1 MPFRLWE
8 FDLAVR
14 YLRNRR
20 ANGGITVIAIISY
33 VGVMLAVTAL
43 IAIMSVVHGLQGQ
56 LLGNHLIF
64 NSHVDIA
71 GAAINDPQ
79 TRDAMVARLS
89 RVDGVTSVAPYV
101 QLAGIGAAS
110 AGNANI
116 YVRSGK
122 DDALQ
127 KAGIDQ
133 YLVAGS
139 LDAYTRGDGVLIGS
153 DLADNMGLGV
163 GDTLSVTVPVGSG
176 LDLTSSSATY
186 IVSGIFRS
194 NAGRVDATYVYLP
207 WRAAQA
213 LLHRNGKWDVV
224 ELRTDNPYRVDRMLS
239 DLKRAAGPNS
249 HVVSW
254 KDRDKVIWQALKLE
268 ETVMRII
275 LFFVTVIASLS
286 IIAGIVML
294 VKNKARDIAI
304 LRTIGTGKHSI
315 ARIFFLSGAMI
326 GTAGTFSGL
335 MLGVVIVTW
344 MVPVQKALNGLFHV
358 QTGLVGAAYLPARL
372 DVIEVVFIVIG
383 VLVASCLCALVP
395 ALSAA
400 RLEPV
405 DALRYE

>member
-1 MPFRLWE
+1 M
-8 FDLAVR
+8 
-14 YLRNRR
+14 RNRR

-33 VGVMLAVTAL
+33 VGVTLAVTAL

-64 NSHVDIA
+64 NSHVDIT
-71 GAAINDPQ
+71 GAAINDDR
-79 TRDAMVARLS
+79 TRDGLAARLL
-89 RVDGVTSVAPYV
+89 RVDGVTSVEPYV
-101 QLAGIGAAS
+101 QMAGIAAAT

-127 KAGIDQ
+127 KAGIDH

-139 LDAYTRGDGVLIGS
+139 FEAYKRGDGVLIGG

-194 NAGRVDATYVYLP
+194 NAGRVDATYVYVP
-207 WRAAQA
+207 WTAAQT

-224 ELRTDNPYRVDRMLS
+224 ELRTDSPYRVDRILS
-239 DLKRAAGPNS
+239 DLKRVAGPNGQ
-249 HVVSW
+249 VVSW
-254 KDRDKVIWQALKLE
+254 KDRDKIIWQALKLE

-275 LFFVTVIASLS
+275 LFFVTIIASLS

-294 VKNKARDIAI
+294 VKNKARDVAI
-304 LRTIGTGKHSI
+304 LRTIGAGSGSI

-326 GTAGTFSGL
+326 GTAGTFTGL
-335 MLGVVIVTW
+335 TLGVVIVAW
-344 MVPVQKALNGLFHV
+344 MVPAQKALNSLFHV

-372 DVIEVVFIVIG
+372 DVVEVVFIVIG
-383 VLVASCLCALVP
+383 VLAASCLCALVP

-400 RLEPV
+400 QLEPV